1 VVPPLPAISVDV
13 VGDSGRRT
21 SNAPKA
27 APTSKGVVKLPKTK
41 YLQLMLQQ
49 LLLPSFSVPGSP

>member
-1 VVPPLPAISVDV
+1 MDV
-13 VGDSGRRT
+13 VVDSGRRT
-21 SNAPKA
+21 NNAPKA
-27 APTSKGVVKLPKTK
+27 APTSKRVVKLPKTK